1 MKQLLVAGAF
11 GLAVLNGAFASEANM
26 SVDRLEGGKSYFKVL
41 LAGSA
46 DLKDGKY
53 PGWCADWDRA
63 IEENTS
69 YHYRFYSSYHENLPA
84 GLVDHPEYLDEV
96 NWIANKPFVGRDAG
110 EDLGVYT
117 SGDVQLAIW
126 TLIDDSFD
134 ASTVGPYSQ
143 ARVDRIV
150 ALAKKYGSG
159 FHPNCKQDVVLV
171 LDPGTPQS
179 VLVEIPRKHFKKC
192 VVPEEG

>member
-1 MKQLLVAGAF
+1 MKQYLLASVL
-11 GLAVLNGAFASEANM
+11 GLSFINGALANPAGM
-26 SVDRLEGGKSYFKVL
+26 SVERSEGGKSYFNVFL
-41 LAGSA
+41 TGSA
-46 DLKDGKY
+46 DLKDGKF

-63 IEENTS
+63 IEQNRT
-69 YHYRFYSSYHENLPA
+69 YDYRFYSSYNQNLPA

-96 NWIANKPFVGRDAG
+96 NWIANQNFVGKDAG
-110 EDLGVYT
+110 TGLGITT

-126 TLIDDSFD
+126 TLIDDSFND
-134 ASTVGPYSQ
+134 STVGPYSQ

-150 ALAKKYGSG
+150 ELAKKSGSD
-159 FHPNCKQDVVLV
+159 FHPHCRQEVVIV

-179 VLVEIPRKHFKKC
+179 VLVEIPMKHFKKC